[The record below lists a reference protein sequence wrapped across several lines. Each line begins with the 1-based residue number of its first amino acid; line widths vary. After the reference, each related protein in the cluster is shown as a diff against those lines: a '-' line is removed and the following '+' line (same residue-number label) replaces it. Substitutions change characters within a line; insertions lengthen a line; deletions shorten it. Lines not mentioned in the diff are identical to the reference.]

1 MHWSTDVYHSPE
13 FTYSNV
19 HLLPKTS
26 HLWILSGGSYKFSVV
41 PFLLHKDQ
49 DQINIHYISAER
61 RYISRF
67 SVNNDQ
73 VRHNL
78 FSSDFL
84 DKKRR

>member
-26 HLWILSGGSYKFSVV
+26 HLWILSRGSYKFSVV
-41 PFLLHKDQ
+41 PFSIHKDQ
-49 DQINIHYISAER
+49 DQINIHYLSAER

-84 DKKRR
+84 DKKE

>member
-26 HLWILSGGSYKFSVV
+26 HLWILSVGSYKFSVV

-49 DQINIHYISAER
+49 DQINIHYLSAER

-84 DKKRR
+84 DKKE